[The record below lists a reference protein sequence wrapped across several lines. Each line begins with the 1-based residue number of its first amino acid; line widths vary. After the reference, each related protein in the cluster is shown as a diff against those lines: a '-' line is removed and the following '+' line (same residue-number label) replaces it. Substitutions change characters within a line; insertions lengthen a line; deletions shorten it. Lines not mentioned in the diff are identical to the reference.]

1 MPDSVESGTILLTGR
16 NRAARDLWSRP
27 MMTEKEKRLAQVRE
41 AKRTYREKMRAAGF
55 REVTVWVT
63 PAQHKTVMD
72 IAPQKVMPDPG
83 AELTPGERAT
93 WKAAADRTW
102 SGKRGP
108 RAHSLEAVR
117 EQYQEAGHD
126 DMRWSWRAAAR
137 LAGVEREE
145 PDEAE
150 LCEAVRYLYRRGW
163 TPTEI
168 ATQLLK
174 WSLSE

>member
-1 MPDSVESGTILLTGR
+1 
-16 NRAARDLWSRP
+16 
-27 MMTEKEKRLAQVRE
+27 MTEKEKRLAQVRE

>member
-1 MPDSVESGTILLTGR
+1 
-16 NRAARDLWSRP
+16 
-27 MMTEKEKRLAQVRE
+27 MTEREKRLAQVRE
-41 AKRTYREKMRAAGF
+41 AKRTYREKMRAAGL

-63 PAQHKTVMD
+63 PAQHQAVMD

-83 AELTPGERAT
+83 AELTPGERET
-93 WKAAADRTW
+93 WKAAAWRTW
-102 SGKRGP
+102 SGKGGP
-108 RAHSLEAVR
+108 TARSLEAVR
-117 EQYQEAGHD
+117 ELFQEASHD

-137 LAGVEREE
+137 SAGIEREE
-145 PDEAE
+145 PNEAE

-163 TPTEI
+163 TPAEI

>member
-1 MPDSVESGTILLTGR
+1 MIPGADQI
-16 NRAARDLWSRP
+16 
-27 MMTEKEKRLAQVRE
+27 TEKEKRLAQVRE

-55 REVTVWVT
+55 REVTVWAT
-63 PAQHKTVMD
+63 PAQHKAIMD
-72 IAPQKVMPDPG
+72 IAPQKVIPDPG

-93 WKAAADRTW
+93 WRAAAESTW

-108 RAHSLEAVR
+108 MAHSLEAVR

-137 LAGVEREE
+137 LASIEREE
-145 PDEAE
+145 PNEAE
-150 LCEAVRYLYRRGW
+150 LCEALRYLYRRGW

>member
-1 MPDSVESGTILLTGR
+1 
-16 NRAARDLWSRP
+16 
-27 MMTEKEKRLAQVRE
+27 MTEREKRLAQVRE

-55 REVTVWVT
+55 RELTVWVT
-63 PAQHKTVMD
+63 PAQHKAVMD
-72 IAPQKVMPDPG
+72 IAPQKVIPDPR
-83 AELTPGERAT
+83 AKLTPGECAT
-93 WKAAADRTW
+93 WKAAAESTW

-108 RAHSLEAVR
+108 MAHNLEAVR
-117 EQYQEAGHD
+117 EQYQEASHD

-137 LAGVEREE
+137 SAGIEREE
-145 PDEAE
+145 PNEAE

-174 WSLSE
+174 WSLSD